1 MPAVAVAVHTTPV
14 GAVDPAAV
22 ELVQATGMLE
32 LRALPTLAAA
42 AVVGGSIVVAPA
54 VPADPEL

>member
-1 MPAVAVAVHTTPV
+1 MPAVAVVAHMSQV
-14 GAVDPAAV
+14 GAVDPAEA
-22 ELVQATGMLE
+22 ELVQATDGLE

-54 VPADPEL
+54 VLADPEL

>member
-14 GAVDPAAV
+14 GAVDPAAA

-32 LRALPTLAAA
+32 LRALPTLAA
-42 AVVGGSIVVAPA
+42 VVEVGGSIDVAPA
-54 VPADPEL
+54 LPAAPDL